1 MGLKI
6 LNIDKEADRE
16 LITTFADRT
25 TAPLDDEPAEAFDAY
40 VAYYLSPLWIEDYKT
55 ADFEAVYNEE
65 FPGERDQDL
74 FNQWVAWAEEYS
86 WDDRVAVAYYQA
98 RAQPLV

>member
-16 LITTFADRT
+16 LITTFVDRT

-55 ADFEAVYNEE
+55 ADLKLCIMKN
-65 FPGERDQDL
+65 
-74 FNQWVAWAEEYS
+74 S
-86 WDDRVAVAYYQA
+86 QA
-98 RAQPLV
+98 NVTKTCLTNG